1 MMFIPVEPRARLLLA
16 AIAVA
21 LLGGGVYLLASG

>member
-1 MMFIPVEPRARLLLA
+1 MLAYLRLLLA

-21 LLGGGVYLLASG
+21 YAAILFSTPVRYIASL